1 MPHRKTCIMKSRLQ
15 GQLAKLAAAQEV
27 KDKQAEVAVQIRDS
41 GDALELGA
49 RMALGA
55 WGARAETK
63 ANLDLDDGVGGLEAY
78 QAYELG
84 YRTAC
89 GELSL
94 ILRAMRRGAP
104 PHPADLADIEK
115 TLCEEL
121 GITYGNLEA

>member
-1 MPHRKTCIMKSRLQ
+1 MKSRLQ
-15 GQLAKLAAAQEV
+15 GQLAKLAKLAAAQEV

-55 WGARAETK
+55 WGARQPTK
-63 ANLDLDDGVGGLEAY
+63 AQLATSERDAGEY
-78 QAYELG
+78 QCYELG